1 MPIMRLDSVSKY
13 FGAVAVLR
21 GLSAEVSRGEALC
34 LLGPSG
40 CGKTTTLRLM
50 AGLERADSGTV
61 VFDGETEPA
70 IGMMFQDFALWPHM
84 RVARQIDFVL
94 RGMSGP
100 RSEHRTRLAAL
111 LGLFDLEE
119 RRDAWPHEL
128 SGGEQQRLALVRTLA
143 GGPELLLLD
152 EPFSNL
158 DPAMRERVIAHLL
171 EEKQKGMAI
180 VFATHAEAEGERLA
194 DRMLRLTRN
203 DADEA

>member
-1 MPIMRLDSVSKY
+1 MPIVRLDKVSKS
-13 FGAVAVLR
+13 FGAVTVLR
-21 GLSAEVSRGEALC
+21 GLSAEVSPGEALC

-61 VFDGETEPA
+61 IFEEGAEPA

-94 RGMSGP
+94 RGMPGS
-100 RSEHRTRLAAL
+100 RTERRVRLDAL
-111 LGLFDLEE
+111 LRLFDLEE
-119 RRDAWPHEL
+119 RRRAWPHEL

-143 GGPELLLLD
+143 GAPDLLLLD

-158 DPAMRERVIAHLL
+158 DGAMRDRVIEHLI
-171 EEKQKGMAI
+171 EEKQKGTAI

-194 DRMLRLTRN
+194 DRVLRPS
-203 DADEA
+203 